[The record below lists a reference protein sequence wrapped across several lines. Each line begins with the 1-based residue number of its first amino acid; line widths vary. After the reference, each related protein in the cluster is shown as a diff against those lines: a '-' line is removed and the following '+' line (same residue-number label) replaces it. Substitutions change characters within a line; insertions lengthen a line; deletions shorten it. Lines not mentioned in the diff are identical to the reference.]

1 LEFFSYVCLAARDV
15 MLYIVMLLRSDVCS
29 ASVLAHIT
37 SLSASAENITAA
49 MPLHHLA
56 KPNFTIASLLRN
68 VKCAAAHG
76 GFISF
81 HLMRKH
87 QIS

>member
-1 LEFFSYVCLAARDV
+1 M
-15 MLYIVMLLRSDVCS
+15 MLRIVMLLRSDVCS

-56 KPNFTIASLLRN
+56 KPNFTIALLFRN
-68 VKCAAAHG
+68 VKCAAARE
-76 GFISF
+76 GFTSF
-81 HLMRKH
+81 HLMHKH